1 MNSMKLRILICTLIT
16 ATAFT
21 SMGQMAARGQRA
33 SPHETINTRVG
44 GRLVTITY
52 GRPYSKD
59 RKIWG
64 TLVPWD
70 KAWRLGADEATTLL
84 NQSAIV
90 IGGVTLQ
97 PGAYTLYMIPSE
109 TGTSKLA
116 VSKTTGAWGIPV
128 DEKNDIVRV
137 DLKKTEL
144 SAPVDQLTLT
154 LGRGTAPNAGEL
166 QIAWEKTQY
175 SVEFT
180 LAP

>member
-1 MNSMKLRILICTLIT
+1 MTNMKLALMVSALIT
-16 ATAFT
+16 ATAFP

-44 GRLVTITY
+44 GKLVTITY

-84 NQSAIV
+84 NQAPIV

-109 TGTSKLA
+109 SGTSKLA

-137 DLKKTEL
+137 DLKKTALET
-144 SAPVDQLTLT
+144 PVDQLTLT
-154 LGRGTAPNAGEL
+154 LGRGTAANSGEL
-166 QIAWEKTQY
+166 KITWEKTQY

-180 LAP
+180 NAP